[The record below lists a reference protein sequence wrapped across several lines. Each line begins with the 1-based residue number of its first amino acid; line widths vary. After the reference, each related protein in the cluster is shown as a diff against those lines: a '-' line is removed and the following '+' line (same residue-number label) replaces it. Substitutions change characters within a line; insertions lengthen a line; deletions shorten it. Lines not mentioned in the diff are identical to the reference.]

1 MNINIMNKYT
11 KLLMTLLLALLFS
24 PASHAEI
31 ALKSVRID
39 TNNQA
44 ALRNG
49 ASYFMTYCMAC
60 HSIRA
65 DRFVDLASVLGV
77 PVTKIQSEFNSTN
90 REVHETIVSAMPS
103 EDATH
108 WFGLAPPD
116 LSAIIKM
123 KGASWV
129 YTYLTSFYLDPM
141 RATGVNNALF
151 HNVAMP
157 DVLWQLQG
165 LQMPIYKTEKIN
177 GHENKVLIGLK
188 PVTQGTLS
196 PAQFNKTMKDIVTF
210 LYWAN
215 HPHQAEREKMGI
227 WVMIFMGIFII
238 VAYLL
243 KREYWRA
250 VRH

>member
-1 MNINIMNKYT
+1 MIKMNKYT
-11 KLLMTLLLALLFS
+11 KFLMTLVFGLLIA
-24 PASHAEI
+24 PVSHADF
-31 ALKSVRID
+31 ALKSIRIN
-39 TNNQA
+39 TGNQA

-49 ASYFMTYCMAC
+49 AAYFMTYCMAC

-77 PVTKIQSEFNSTN
+77 PVSKIQREFNSTN
-90 REVHETIVSAMPS
+90 REVHETIVSAMPGD
-103 EDATH
+103 DATH

-123 KGASWV
+123 KGADWV
-129 YTYLTSFYLDPM
+129 YTYLTSFYLDPS
-141 RATGVNNALF
+141 RATGVNNAVF

-157 DVLWQLQG
+157 DVLWELQG
-165 LQMPIYKTEKIN
+165 LQKPVYKSEAIN
-177 GHENKVLIGLK
+177 GHTSQVLVRLK
-188 PVTQGTLS
+188 PVTQGSLS
-196 PAQFNKTMKDIVTF
+196 PAEFNKTMQDIVTF

-215 HPHQAEREKMGI
+215 HPHQAEREKLGI
-227 WVMIFMGIFII
+227 WVMIFMAIFIV

-243 KREYWRA
+243 KKEFWRA